1 MTLAEITEKSYAVI
15 CATLPG
21 IKHDQLPLDSD
32 LFSQGLDSVQAVT
45 LILNL
50 QTALDVQFN
59 GSDISL
65 ENFQTPGKII
75 ELLKRKKG
83 L

>member
-1 MTLAEITEKSYAVI
+1 MTVAEITEKSYAVI
-15 CATLPG
+15 HSTLPG
-21 IKHDQLPLDSD
+21 MDSSTLSLESN
-32 LFSQGLDSVQAVT
+32 LFGQGLDSVQAMT

-50 QTALDVQFN
+50 QTAFDVQFE

-65 ENFQTPGKII
+65 ENFQTPGNII

>member
-1 MTLAEITEKSYAVI
+1 MTIAEITEKSYTVI
-15 CATLPG
+15 RSTLSG
-21 IKHDQLPLDSD
+21 MDCSQLSLESN
-32 LFSQGLDSVQAVT
+32 LFSQGLDSVQAMS

-50 QTALDVQFN
+50 QTAFDVQFDGN
-59 GSDISL
+59 DISL
-65 ENFQTPGKII
+65 ENFQTPGNII

>member
-1 MTLAEITEKSYAVI
+1 MTVAEITEQSYTVIRSTFSGMDCSQLSLKSN
-15 CATLPG
+15 
-21 IKHDQLPLDSD
+21 
-32 LFSQGLDSVQAVT
+32 LFGQGLDSVQAMS

-50 QTALDVQFN
+50 QTAFDVQFDGN
-59 GSDISL
+59 DISL
-65 ENFQTPGKII
+65 ENFQTPGSII

>member
-1 MTLAEITEKSYAVI
+1 MTSAELTEKSYDVI
-15 CATLPG
+15 SATLSG
-21 IKHDQLPLDSD
+21 IDSSHLSLESN
-32 LFSQGLDSVQAVT
+32 LFGQGLDSVQAMN

-50 QTALDVQFN
+50 QTAFEVQFD

-65 ENFQTPGKII
+65 ENFQTPGQII